1 MKETKKNLATNL
13 HEFPRILDERE
24 THSCLFVSIRGD
36 FSSLFGVSH
45 KSMTALVATAA
56 FLAAC
61 SSEHE
66 AVNKPAPTPTSNT
79 VVAAPGQSVQ
89 TMPTI
94 DLPAATSNRELS
106 GDTIAD
112 RANRKP
118 MADARPD
125 ATPAPLKFT
134 PAPENSEMAVAMQP
148 DGLIVETRVFK
159 AHATL
164 ARAELSYGKGERTLK
179 VTLRDGRSATVKAD
193 KLEGLRDVKAAQIL
207 AMASK

>member
-1 MKETKKNLATNL
+1 MKDAFAADYAEKTLMKTDQIKKFRGKEVARVFLISLLA
-13 HEFPRILDERE
+13 
-24 THSCLFVSIRGD
+24 FVS
-36 FSSLFGVSH
+36 
-45 KSMTALVATAA
+45 VAS
-56 FLAAC
+56 AC
-61 SSEHE
+61 WSTPEP
-66 AVNKPAPTPTSNT
+66 VNKAAPTPSSNANPI
-79 VVAAPGQSVQ
+79 VAAPGQTVQ
-89 TMPTI
+89 PMPTI

-106 GDTIAD
+106 GDTIAE

-118 MADARPD
+118 QADVRPD
-125 ATPAPLKFT
+125 ATPAPLKFK

-159 AHATL
+159 KHPTL

-193 KLEGLRDVKAAQIL
+193 KVEALRDVTAAQIL